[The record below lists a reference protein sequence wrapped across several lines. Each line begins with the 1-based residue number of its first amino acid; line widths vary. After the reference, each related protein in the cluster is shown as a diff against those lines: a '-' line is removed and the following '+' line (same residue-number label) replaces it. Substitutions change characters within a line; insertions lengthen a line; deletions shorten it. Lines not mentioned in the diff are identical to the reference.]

1 MILRK
6 AKNSDLS
13 ALCALEKEL
22 FLPHN
27 YPLSRGSFAY
37 HIKNSLLYVAEI
49 DGTMAG
55 YILVLIKRKDA
66 KLYSLGVSKVYRNR
80 KISQE
85 LLRIIFQELLT
96 LGFKRVLLEVRTD
109 NEAAIALYKK
119 MGFSELKKIKAFYR
133 DGCDAYL
140 MELRY
145 ANDTL
150 QADI

>member
-6 AKNSDLS
+6 AQNSDLS
-13 ALCALEKEL
+13 SLCALEEEL
-22 FLPHN
+22 FLPQN

-37 HIKNSLLYVAEI
+37 HIKNSLLYVAEV
-49 DGTMAG
+49 DGALAG

-66 KLYSLGVSKVYRNR
+66 KLYSLGVGSSFRNR

-85 LLRIIFQELLT
+85 LLLLALEELLA

-119 MGFSELKKIKAFYR
+119 MGFSELKKLKAFYR

-145 ANDTL
+145 ADDTL

>member
-6 AKNSDLS
+6 AQNADLS
-13 ALCALEKEL
+13 SLCVLEEEL
-22 FLPHN
+22 FLPQN

-37 HIKNSLLYVAEI
+37 HIKNSLLYVAEVE
-49 DGTMAG
+49 GVLAG

-66 KLYSLGVSKVYRNR
+66 KLYSLGVSSSFRNR

-85 LLRIIFQELLT
+85 LLQMAFEKLLE

-119 MGFSELKKIKAFYR
+119 MGFSELKRVKAFYR

-145 ANDTL
+145 ADDTL

>member
-1 MILRK
+1 MIIRK
-6 AKNSDLS
+6 AQNSDLS
-13 ALCALEKEL
+13 SLCALEREL

-37 HIKNSLLYVAEI
+37 HIKNNLLYVTEI
-49 DGTMAG
+49 DGVLAG
-55 YILVLIKRKDA
+55 YVLVLIKRKNA
-66 KLYSLGVSKVYRNR
+66 KLYSLGVSRSYRNR

-85 LLRIIFQELLT
+85 LLLLALEELLA

-119 MGFSELKKIKAFYR
+119 MGFSELKKLKAFYR

-140 MELRY
+140 MELKH
-145 ANDTL
+145 ADNTL